1 MRTYRYLCYLICL
14 KHLIIYELIRP
25 SYDLAAGLCSHAFRS
40 ALQTKRQPTLWA
52 LLRHLRRQLWGS
64 KLPGG
69 GLVQPLQN
77 LQNHPVK
84 AGNTQAQSFTG
95 LLYHSQNLQTN
106 HPVKAGN
113 LQAHPSTG
121 LVNQKHT
128 IPTNL
133 PVLNPLACWGNP
145 LCICFFGGGRAHP
158 LQLKPKIRKNSQDYS

>member
-1 MRTYRYLCYLICL
+1 M
-14 KHLIIYELIRP
+14 
-25 SYDLAAGLCSHAFRS
+25 
-40 ALQTKRQPTLWA
+40 
-52 LLRHLRRQLWGS
+52 
-64 KLPGG
+64 
-69 GLVQPLQN
+69 
-77 LQNHPVK
+77 K

-95 LLYHSQNLQTN
+95 LLYTSQNLQTN

-158 LQLKPKIRKNSQDYS
+158 LQLKPKIRKNSQDYSWFKHASEDSLSKNKQFERNEKKQVTIQVPSKICFFFVLVCVCMCFLACWHMWNSNYQTQLSTKFLISFAVVIHLTYNTT